1 MQMDG
6 FSMQNSK
13 LHQLLVAL
21 SPTERRH
28 FRKFIRSPYFNTDQK
43 LVRLSDLL
51 LDHLPEILSREQL
64 DQAVFPGTGFQYAR
78 ISNLLSYI
86 TQHLIDFLALGQ
98 QKRESFG
105 WQKNYLLALRE
116 KELNKLFQQESR
128 KWHQKL
134 PPYTQTDEAGLYA
147 RQWLEKERDAFF
159 LQAGKRKED
168 ESLLRHIEALDQYY
182 VLAMLKSICQL
193 LNRQNILQTQGIPYL
208 QEAFVD
214 HMQRHHAQYEQFP
227 LIQAYYQ
234 VLQCLLAENPGKHY
248 RSLRHFLVERGEDFP
263 QEALHSL
270 YQYARNICI
279 KQSNQGQ
286 THYLQELFRLYQE
299 MIEREL
305 IYADGYLSQGDFKNI
320 VSLGIRLEEYDWS
333 EQFLQS
339 QSERLPPDQKDN
351 ALHYNEAQLLYARG
365 HYRAAK
371 RKLVSVAFE
380 DVFYYPGAKTLLL
393 KIYYELDEAEAL
405 TALLHTFGVWLQRNK
420 LLSPYQKEVHQN
432 LIRLVKQLQG
442 LRAKGQARGKA
453 AIRSEL
459 KKLEKTMQQTPAI
472 SQKGWLEEQM
482 GGLF

>member
-1 MQMDG
+1 
-6 FSMQNSK
+6 MQNSK

-105 WQKNYLLALRE
+105 WQKNYLLALRK

-147 RQWLEKERDAFF
+147 RQWLEKEQDAFF
-159 LQAGKRKED
+159 LQAGKREED

-182 VLAMLKSICQL
+182 VLTMLKSICQL

-234 VLQCLLAENPGKHY
+234 VLQCLLAENPEEHY
-248 RSLRHFLVERGEDFP
+248 RRLRQLLDKRGEGFP

-286 THYLQELFRLYQE
+286 TRYLQELFRLYQE

-320 VSLGIRLEEYDWS
+320 VSLGIRLGEYDWT

-339 QSERLPPDQKDN
+339 QSVRLPPEQKEN
-351 ALHYNEAQLLYARG
+351 ALLYNKAQLLYARG
-365 HYRAAK
+365 RYRAAR
-371 RKLVSVAFE
+371 RKLVAVEFE
-380 DVFYYPGAKTLLL
+380 DVFYHPGAKTLLL

-405 TALLHTFGVWLQRNK
+405 AALLRTFAVWLQRNK

-432 LIRLVKQLQG
+432 LIRFVKKLQG
-442 LRAKGQARGKA
+442 LRARAQAGERT
-453 AIRSEL
+453 SL
-459 KKLEKTMQQTPAI
+459 KSSLRALAQAVAQTPAI
-472 SQKGWLEEQM
+472 SQKAWLEQQIE
-482 GGLF
+482 GLFS